1 MTAPKVYAAR
11 TDTSVEK
18 TKADIERLL
27 MRHNAAGILNAWS
40 KEHGKATIQFKKDD
54 RVVRFVLPLPAPNET
69 QFFIVPRGRGRR
81 SPKAAEEK
89 WAQACRERWRALFL
103 VIKGKLEAA
112 ATGIETFEESFL
124 SHIVMPDT
132 GRTVWESVREPIKL
146 TYSGQDVPLLPG
158 VRDGD

>member
-1 MTAPKVYAAR
+1 MIYAAR
-11 TDTSVEK
+11 TETSVEK

-27 MRHNAAGILNAWS
+27 LKHGAVGILNAWS
-40 KEHGKATIQFKKDD
+40 KERGKATIQFELSD
-54 RVVRFVLPLPAPNET
+54 RVVRFVLPLPQPNET
-69 QFFIVPRGRGRR
+69 QFYILPQGRGRR

-89 WAQACRERWRALFL
+89 WEQACRERWRALFL

-132 GRTVWESVREPIKL
+132 GRTVWESVRDPIKL
-146 TYSGQDVPLLPG
+146 TYSGRVDVPLLG
-158 VRDGD
+158 VGDGSR